1 VATCYNPRKPY
12 FSGGFLAVGN
22 EVHTARELL
31 GNWRNDLFS
40 FLQHDL
46 PKILLVVLGSMLVI
60 RIFRAAIRRLS
71 SLKVLREHT
80 DIRARQLK
88 TLTGVI
94 ASVGTFIILF
104 IAAMQILPLLGFNL
118 GPLLASAGIAGL
130 AIGFGAQTLVKDVIN
145 GFFVLLENQYDIG
158 DVVRM
163 AGVKGTVEDMT
174 LRRTVL
180 RDDDG
185 TLHYIPNSQL
195 TIVSNQTRD
204 WVQVALRVT
213 VAYSE
218 SSDKIN
224 DLLREVGD
232 KLRNNP
238 RFSGDLIA
246 EPQVPGID
254 KISGGE
260 VEYLMLVKTRPGR
273 QHDITRELRRC
284 IKEVFQKNNVKP
296 GGPGQVYVV
305 AEPSSPA

>member
-1 VATCYNPRKPY
+1 
-12 FSGGFLAVGN
+12 L
-22 EVHTARELL
+22 RELQA
-31 GNWRNDLFS
+31 NRRNDLFS
-40 FLQHDL
+40 FLQHNL
-46 PKILLVVLGSMLVI
+46 PKILLVILGSILAI
-60 RIFRAAIRRLS
+60 RIFRAAIRRFS

-80 DIRARQLK
+80 DVRARQLR

-94 ASVGTFIILF
+94 ASVGTFVILF

-145 GFFVLLENQYDIG
+145 GFFVLLENQYDLG
-158 DVVRM
+158 DVVRL

-174 LRRTVL
+174 LRRTAL

-185 TLHYIPNSQL
+185 TLHYIPNSQV

-204 WVQVALRVT
+204 WVQVALRVN

-224 DLLREVGD
+224 ALLRLVGEELKND
-232 KLRNNP
+232 P
-238 RFSGDLIA
+238 GFSSDIIA

-260 VEYLMLVKTRPGR
+260 VEYLMLVKARPGR
-273 QHDITRELRRC
+273 QHDIARELRRR

-296 GGPGQVYVV
+296 GGPGQVYVA
-305 AEPSSPA
+305 AEGSNAG

>member
-1 VATCYNPRKPY
+1 M
-12 FSGGFLAVGN
+12 
-22 EVHTARELL
+22 RELQA
-31 GNWRNDLFS
+31 NRRNDLFS
-40 FLQHDL
+40 FLQHNL
-46 PKILLVVLGSMLVI
+46 PKILLVILGSILAI
-60 RIFRAAIRRLS
+60 RIFRAAIRRFS

-80 DIRARQLK
+80 DVRARQLR

-94 ASVGTFIILF
+94 ASVGTFVILF

-145 GFFVLLENQYDIG
+145 GFFVLLENQYDLG
-158 DVVRM
+158 DVVRL

-174 LRRTVL
+174 LRRTAL

-185 TLHYIPNSQL
+185 TLHYIPNSQV

-204 WVQVALRVT
+204 WVQVALRVN

-224 DLLREVGD
+224 ALLRLVGEELKND
-232 KLRNNP
+232 P
-238 RFSGDLIA
+238 GFSSDIIA

-260 VEYLMLVKTRPGR
+260 VEYLMLVKARPGR
-273 QHDITRELRRC
+273 QHDIARELRRR

-296 GGPGQVYVV
+296 GGPGQVYVA
-305 AEPSSPA
+305 AEGSNAG